1 MFHRFHGEF
10 RVMGMRRAISIR
22 ELARF
27 VQARSLASALPRFSA
42 TLSLVSPPLST
53 VPPLSPGMH
62 NLNVPRPSFQGNR
75 ADCYAGP
82 SSRTSFGTRTFEFAA
97 NVIDSS
103 HGEEKLEEIRLK
115 SSAIG
120 HSPPLEIKKLPRNKA
135 VRCDPSRILP
145 RILLADAQL
154 SRTTIFQREHSFLYL
169 RLLST
174 TILVPFLVNSIRE
187 YCRCVNPVGLD

>member
-1 MFHRFHGEF
+1 MEHSRLFEAPLLLLLLLSRLNDATTEEEQRGRFRGFGNELNTLPVIQPIIVPTRCARVATVFHRFHGEF

-53 VPPLSPGMH
+53 VPPGMH

-82 SSRTSFGTRTFEFAA
+82 LPHEHPSVFVLSNSRRTSSTRLT
-97 NVIDSS
+97 
-103 HGEEKLEEIRLK
+103 GKK
-115 SSAIG
+115 S
-120 HSPPLEIKKLPRNKA
+120 
-135 VRCDPSRILP
+135 
-145 RILLADAQL
+145 
-154 SRTTIFQREHSFLYL
+154 
-169 RLLST
+169 
-174 TILVPFLVNSIRE
+174 
-187 YCRCVNPVGLD
+187 